1 MGRGGIDI
9 GYSDGGKAKE
19 KIKVKVKVNLKM
31 KVKEKVKSERSMYLV
46 LILNEVCHV
55 TCSSLDDAL
64 LSFMRSSMDD
74 MISSNVHCVG
84 GSHDLIHVDENLFSL
99 DGRFLKRGV
108 AE

>member
-46 LILNEVCHV
+46 LNEVCHI